1 MPRYGYSDF
10 YEYGTARHVEGGI
23 KLQSKSGKD
32 KSWWA
37 NRWIAVLE
45 SFDIGGRL
53 QRGRTYA
60 RKGQVTNLDIEIG
73 SVTAGVQGSRPKPYD
88 VTITVTQLSTEQWD
102 AVAAELST
110 QAIFGAKLLAGDM
123 PYDVE
128 DVFVGLGLSLFPDNS
143 ADLKTKCSCPDMS
156 NPCKHIAAV
165 YYLIGDEFD
174 RDPFLIF
181 KLRGITREDLVSKMG
196 PVASAEPVEEVE
208 VELAPE
214 PLTASIDSFW
224 NGTPVPASFEAR
236 TPAIHAALP
245 KQLGSFPLWRGRR
258 PFLEVMAETYQRA
271 SRDGVAVVY
280 GDSDHAPRS

>member
-1 MPRYGYSDF
+1 MPRYDYNSFSD
-10 YEYGTARHVEGGI
+10 YGTARHVEGGI

-73 SVTAGVQGSRPKPYD
+73 SVTAKVQGSRAKPYD
-88 VTITVTQLSTEQWD
+88 VTITVTQLSREQWD
-102 AVAAELST
+102 AVAAALSA

-123 PYDVE
+123 PHDVE
-128 DVFVGLGLSLFPDNS
+128 DVFGGLGLSLFPDEES
-143 ADLKTKCSCPDMS
+143 DLKTKCSCPDWS

-181 KLRGITREDLVSKMG
+181 KLRGITREELVSKMG
-196 PVASAEPVEEVE
+196 PVASAEPVEVE
-208 VELAPE
+208 VGVEATPE
-214 PLTASIDSFW
+214 PLTPSIDSFW
-224 NGTPVPASFEAR
+224 NGAALPTAFEAR

-245 KQLGSFPLWRGRR
+245 KQLGSFPLWRGQR
-258 PFLEVMAETYQRA
+258 PFLEVMTETYQRA
-271 SRDGVAVVY
+271 SRAGVAVVD
-280 GDSDHAPRS
+280 GERISRD